1 MRITLADT
9 NAARGQRI
17 WERLSR
23 LPVARLN
30 KRCYGLTDAFD
41 SIEHNPPEIVIYS
54 EDLMRR
60 PEFSTMESL
69 CKCLSVRWM
78 ALGNAVSARRFG
90 VQVLDP
96 NMPDDLL
103 IATLLDC
110 MKSDP
115 LPGGAAAAGL
125 FRSPKKTVY
134 SKVVLIGSST
144 GGIDALLNVL
154 GTFPIDCPPTVIVQH
169 TGAGFGAGLARVLN
183 QRVEARVREV
193 RHGDILRPGNILLA
207 SGIEAHL
214 RLEGAAPMN
223 CRLDKEARI
232 SGHSPSVDA
241 LFSSAVPN
249 AKNVTAALLTGMG
262 RDGADGLLAL
272 RKAGAKTI
280 SQDEATSVVYGMP
293 RAAAEL
299 GASEQVLP
307 LSSIGPALLRAS
319 QMKVCN

>member
-9 NAARGQRI
+9 DNARGRRI

-23 LPVARLN
+23 LPNARLN
-30 KRCYGLTDAFD
+30 KRCYGLTDAFN
-41 SIEHNPPEIVIYS
+41 SIEHNPPQIVIYS
-54 EDLMRR
+54 EDLIQR
-60 PEFSTMESL
+60 PEFSTMDSL

-78 ALGNAVSARRFG
+78 VLGNAASARRLG

-103 IATLLDC
+103 VNTLTDC
-110 MKSDP
+110 MRINP
-115 LPGGAAAAGL
+115 ALGGRAAAGL
-125 FRSPKKTVY
+125 FRSPQKTTY
-134 SKVVLIGSST
+134 SKAVLIGSST

-154 GTFPIDCPPTVIVQH
+154 GVFPVDCPPTVIVQH
-169 TGAGFGAGLARVLN
+169 TGVGFGAGLARVLN
-183 QRVEARVREV
+183 QRVEPTVREV
-193 RHGDILRPGNILLA
+193 RQGDTLQPGNILLA
-207 SGIEAHL
+207 SGVEAHL
-214 RLEGAAPMN
+214 RLEGMT

-241 LFSSAVPN
+241 LFTSAVPI
-249 AKNVTAALLTGMG
+249 AKKVSAVLLTGMG

-299 GASEQVLP
+299 GASEQILP
-307 LSSIGPALLRAS
+307 LSAIGPALLRAS
-319 QMKVCN
+319 QMQVCN